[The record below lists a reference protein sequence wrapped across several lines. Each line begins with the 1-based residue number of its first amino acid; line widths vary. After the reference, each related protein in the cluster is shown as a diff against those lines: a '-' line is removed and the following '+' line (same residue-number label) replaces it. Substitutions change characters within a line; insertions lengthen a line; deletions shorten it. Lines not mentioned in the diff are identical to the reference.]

1 MFLMLIRKLAL
12 AGAFFTYGMPA
23 LAQSDFSEFR
33 AKPRPIT
40 TLAVQKQKVE
50 VYAVTARARADT
62 AMRKDY
68 HRECKSMAKVAP
80 GYPQPAF
87 VSLDLRIRF

>member
-1 MFLMLIRKLAL
+1 MLIRKFAL

-33 AKPRPIT
+33 AEPRPIT
-40 TLAVQKQKVE
+40 ALAVQGQKVE

-68 HRECKSMAKVAP
+68 YRECKSMAKVVP

-87 VSLDLRIRF
+87 VSVDFKIKF